1 MALFIITLI
10 LIFISL
16 LLSIL
21 NLLSQKTAMEIVN
34 DMGIGYNLGFSFDCC
49 VYNEYGDCLEESSV
63 SDEIKNP
70 DDQILLLGN
79 PIPTKKMIK
88 NIKKNGFKTIRFP
101 VTWMYFMD
109 DFGKINPEWM
119 SRVKEVVSWINEYNM
134 YCILNVYNDGSSS
147 NWLSNGI
154 NSKEKYV
161 YLWKQIAEEFKDY
174 NEYLIFENMDSV
186 RFFIQDFFIYT
197 FDYSTFYNFTQAFI
211 DTVRNSGGNNKE
223 RLLIISGP
231 VSDLELTTTQSFLL
245 PTDPSNKYA
254 ISIHYFIPSPF
265 TTTGFDSL
273 WMVYRDRWGNDT
285 DYSELIT
292 NFEILKNIFINKNIP
307 IILNEVGVKTE
318 ENKKL
323 ESIREFLYVVFS
335 M

>member
-34 DMGIGYNLGFSFDCC
+34 DMGIGYNLGYSFDSC
-49 VYNEYGDCLEESSV
+49 VKDEYGSCLDESLV

-147 NWLSNGI
+147 NWLFNGI
-154 NSKEKYV
+154 NE
-161 YLWKQIAEEFKDY
+161 
-174 NEYLIFENMDSV
+174 
-186 RFFIQDFFIYT
+186 
-197 FDYSTFYNFTQAFI
+197 
-211 DTVRNSGGNNKE
+211 
-223 RLLIISGP
+223 
-231 VSDLELTTTQSFLL
+231 
-245 PTDPSNKYA
+245 
-254 ISIHYFIPSPF
+254 
-265 TTTGFDSL
+265 
-273 WMVYRDRWGNDT
+273 
-285 DYSELIT
+285 T
-292 NFEILKNIFINKNIP
+292 NCRRI
-307 IILNEVGVKTE
+307 
-318 ENKKL
+318 
-323 ESIREFLYVVFS
+323 
-335 M
+335 